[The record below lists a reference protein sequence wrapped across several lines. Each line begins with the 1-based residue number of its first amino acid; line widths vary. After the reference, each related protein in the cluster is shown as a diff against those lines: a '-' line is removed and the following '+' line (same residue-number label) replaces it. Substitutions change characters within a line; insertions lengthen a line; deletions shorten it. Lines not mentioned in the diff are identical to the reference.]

1 MEAMI
6 KNYFKTAWRN
16 IVKHRFYSIVNVVG
30 LFAGITFTLLIG
42 AYVWS
47 ELQVNKKLNN
57 ADKQY
62 ILTSE
67 WKDLNMGQEITT
79 LGPIAKRLK
88 EDYPGLV
95 KNYYRWDGITSIVSK
110 GDKNLR
116 EGIQLGDS
124 TLLSIYGFELMYGD
138 VKTALN
144 APYSVVLTE
153 DRAIKYF
160 GKADVVGQSITI
172 QSFSGDKREFN
183 ITGVLKKFANNS
195 VTQINNDNLNCFFI
209 PTNAFSFFG
218 RADFEAWNNIYLPSY
233 VELAEGITA
242 KDLEKPVQQLI
253 GQNAPDFIKENLKIR
268 AVALTDYYL
277 QKDNGLVKRM
287 LYTLSFIGLFILLM
301 AIVNFIN
308 MAISSSSAR
317 IREIGVRKV
326 MGGVR
331 KQIIIQFLTESTV
344 LVLIATVLS
353 LSAYPFLKPIFQD
366 LIGKTIP
373 ALSSFSIYFIF
384 IPLAGVLL
392 VGLLAGLYPAV
403 VLSAIKSADAVK
415 GKLKTVRE
423 NVTLRK
429 GLVGFQFCM
438 ALVVMVAAFI
448 VSQQLSYF
456 FSNRLGY
463 NKEYIVS
470 SQVPRNWTPEGV
482 RKMQTI
488 RNEFASLSQISSA
501 TLSYEIPNGMNGGQP
516 PLYKAGTD
524 SAKAI
529 AMQLMITDEN
539 YLSTYQIPLKAG
551 NFFNG
556 SHSDSGKII
565 MNEKAVVA
573 LGWQNAAE
581 AIGQQVKIPGDQTIF
596 TIKGVTN
603 DFHFGSMQQKI
614 APIFFFNVEF
624 VPTYRYLSFKLK
636 PGNIPEAIAAIQKKW
651 ATLLPGSS
659 FEYTFMD
666 DTLKKL
672 YTTEIQLKKAAYTA
686 TLLSLI
692 IVLLGVLGL
701 VSLSINKRVKEISI
715 RKVLGA
721 SVPHITL
728 LFVKEFMIVVVIAAI
743 IACPIAYFIMQ
754 GWLNNYASRINIT
767 AEPFVWP
774 TVILGA
780 VTLLLITLQTL
791 KAAIANPVKNLK
803 SE

>member
-1 MEAMI
+1 MI

-16 IVKHRFYSIVNVVG
+16 IIKHRFYSIVNVVG
-30 LFAGITFTLLIG
+30 LFASITFTLLIG
-42 AYVWS
+42 AYVWN
-47 ELQVNKKLNN
+47 ELQVNKKLSN

-67 WKDLNMGQEITT
+67 WKDPNMGQEIIT

-144 APYSVVLTE
+144 TPYSVVLTE
-153 DRAIKYF
+153 DKAIKYF
-160 GKADVVGQSITI
+160 GKADVIGQSITI

-183 ITGVLKKFANNS
+183 ITGVLKKIANNS

-233 VELAEGITA
+233 VELGDGVTA

-253 GQNAPDFIKENLKIR
+253 EQNAPDFIKENLKIR
-268 AVALTDYYL
+268 AVPLTDYYL
-277 QKDNGLVKRM
+277 QKDNGLVQRM
-287 LYTLSFIGLFILLM
+287 IYTLSFIGLFILLM

-308 MAISSSSAR
+308 MAISSSAAR
-317 IREIGVRKV
+317 VREIGVRKV

-331 KQIIIQFLTESTV
+331 KQIIIQYLTESIL
-344 LVLIATVLS
+344 LVLIATVLA
-353 LSAYPFLKPIFQD
+353 LAAYPLVKPIFQD

-373 ALSSFSIYFIF
+373 ALSSFSLYFIF
-384 IPLAGVLL
+384 IPIVIVLL
-392 VGLLAGLYPAV
+392 VGLLAGLYPAF

-415 GKLKTVRE
+415 GKLKTVE
-423 NVTLRK
+423 ETVLLRK
-429 GLVGFQFCM
+429 ALVGFQFCM
-438 ALVVMVAAFI
+438 AIVVMVGAFI
-448 VSQQLSYF
+448 VSQQLSCF

-470 SQVPRNWTPEGV
+470 SQVPRNWTPAGV

-501 TLSYEIPNGMNGGQP
+501 TLSYEIPNGMNSGQP

-551 NFFNG
+551 NFFSG
-556 SHSDSGKII
+556 SHNDSGKII
-565 MNEKAVVA
+565 MNEKAVAA

-581 AIGQQVKIPGDQTIF
+581 AIGQQVRVPGDPTIF

-603 DFHFGSMQQKI
+603 NFHFGSMQQNI
-614 APIFFFNVEF
+614 QPLFFFNVEF
-624 VPTYRYLSFKLK
+624 VPTYRYLSFKIK
-636 PGNIPEAIAAIQKKW
+636 PGNIPETIAAIQKKW
-651 ATLLPGSS
+651 AALLPGSS
-659 FEYTFMD
+659 FEFTFMD

-672 YTTEIQLKKAAYTA
+672 YATEIQLKKAAYTA

-701 VSLSINKRVKEISI
+701 ISLSIHKRVKEISI

-728 LFVKEFMIVVVIAAI
+728 LFVKEFMMVVVIAAV

-754 GWLNNYASRINIT
+754 GWLNNYASKITIT
-767 AEPFVWP
+767 AQAFIWP
-774 TVILGA
+774 IAILGA
-780 VTLLLITLQTL
+780 VTLLLIVLQTL
-791 KAAIANPVKNLK
+791 KAAMANPVKNLK